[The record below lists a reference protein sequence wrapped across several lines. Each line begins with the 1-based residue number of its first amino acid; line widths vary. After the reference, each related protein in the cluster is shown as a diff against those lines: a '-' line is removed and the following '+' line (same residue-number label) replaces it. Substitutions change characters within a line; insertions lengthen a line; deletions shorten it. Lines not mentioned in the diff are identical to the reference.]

1 MTFTSNFLQLG
12 AGKTQQGHLGQQV
25 SGSRVKEYGGSAKSL
40 WQQAMKESRLN
51 TELRPE
57 HEGRNPRRI
66 EAGGQA
72 EMSER
77 PRPPLLSTTSPIILV
92 FEKVSQVFLVPLSH

>member
-12 AGKTQQGHLGQQV
+12 AGKTQQGHPGQQV

-57 HEGRNPRRI
+57 HEGQNPRRI

-72 EMSER
+72 GKSER
-77 PRPPLLSTTSPIILV
+77 PRPHLPSTSPIILV